1 MTCWPRAMGI
11 AGAAIVASWML
22 AARAQTADAAMSYP
36 DRPVRI
42 VVGLGP
48 GTPPDVRARQI
59 AQKLSAEWRQPV
71 IVENRPGAG
80 GQVAMEVVARAAPDG
95 YTLAMAS
102 QSTLTIMPHLRRLP
116 FDPFKD
122 FVPVTG
128 IGFAPILL
136 VTSGKLPVASAHQL
150 IEHAKRNPGA
160 LSAASYG
167 EATINHLALEQF
179 NRSNGVRITHVPY
192 GDGARAVTDLL
203 NGQVQL
209 SFDFLHL
216 TRAHVRSG
224 SLKALAVSGSK
235 RLSAYPDIPTFAE
248 AGVSGMDTVGG
259 WLGLVA
265 PANTPLAIVRK
276 FQAAVARTFED
287 PELVA
292 QITELGAYAG
302 ASSPDEFAAFI
313 RSEHARWGRLIADA
327 GIRLE

>member
-1 MTCWPRAMGI
+1 MSRWSRACAI
-11 AGAAIVASWML
+11 TLASIVA
-22 AARAQTADAAMSYP
+22 ACAPGAQAQATDTVSSYP

-42 VVGLGP
+42 IVGLGP

-59 AQKLSAEWRQPV
+59 AQKLSAQWRHPV

-80 GQVAMEVVARAAPDG
+80 GQVAMEFVARSAADG
-95 YTLAMAS
+95 YTLGMAS
-102 QSTLTIMPHLRRLP
+102 QSTLTIMPHLRKLP

-136 VTSGKLPVASAHQL
+136 LANGTLPVASAREL
-150 IEHAKRNPGA
+150 IDHAKRNPGT
-160 LSAASYG
+160 LNAASFG

-179 NRSNGVRITHVPY
+179 NRANGVKITHVPY
-192 GDGARAVTDLL
+192 GDGARAASDLTS
-203 NGQVQL
+203 GQVQL

-216 TRAHVRSG
+216 TRPHVRSG
-224 SLKALAVSGSK
+224 RLKALAVSGSR

-248 AGVSGMDTVGG
+248 AGVSGMDAVGG
-259 WLGLVA
+259 WLGIVA
-265 PANTPLAIVRK
+265 PANTPASIVRK
-276 FQAAVARTFED
+276 LHAAVARAFED

-292 QITELGAYAG
+292 LITELGAEAY

-327 GIRLE
+327 GIRVE